1 MLKRYILI
9 ILVIIGLFLPWQVLA
24 QTIDFSSNT
33 TSDERLSQAVIT
45 QNVVLDDTSKS
56 IIISRCQNAQN
67 LLRPIQ
73 DNTNKLVQA
82 RIDTYSYI
90 QDELQAIKLRMI
102 RQGAD
107 ASEADLLTGRIQQAL
122 DQFTIQADR
131 YGTSLD
137 DVIGVNCQQQP
148 EQFKAGLIVMRLQR
162 AKLFNDAINLKNIIN
177 NSDTNIFNQLKKRLT
192 IQ

>member
-1 MLKRYILI
+1 MLARYLLILI
-9 ILVIIGLFLPWQVLA
+9 TIAGLSFPLKVLA
-24 QTIDFSSNT
+24 QTVDISGGT
-33 TSDERLSQAVIT
+33 TSDERLSQAIIT
-45 QNVVLDDTSKS
+45 QNVVLDDASKS
-56 IIISRCQNAQN
+56 VIVSKCQNAQN
-67 LLRPIQ
+67 LLKIVRN
-73 DNTNKLVQA
+73 DSDKSVRA

-137 DVIGVNCQQQP
+137 DVIGVDCQQKP

-162 AKLFNDAINLKNIIN
+162 SKLLDDSINLKNIIN
-177 NSDTNIFNQLKKRLT
+177 NSDSSIFTQLKKRLT
-192 IQ
+192 I